1 MMETGATEWQRV
13 KVIFIT
19 QMEMYIQANSIKI
32 EPMVSE
38 FMYIK
43 MDRLMKDFGEMICK
57 MVPEKKN

>member
-1 MMETGATEWQRV
+1 MMEIGATEWQRV

-19 QMEMYIQANSIKI
+19 QTETYTLANSIRI
-32 EPMVSE
+32 GQMVSE

-43 MDRLMKDFGEMICK
+43 MDRLMKGFGEMICK